1 MAREKRGMV
10 IAELHLPLKALILK
24 SNQTQSQM
32 RRSLPLLII
41 LGIVLLF
48 VFWGCGQYNSL
59 VTSDENVKKVWNN
72 VQSQYQRR
80 ADLIPNLVN
89 TVKGEANFERGTLN
103 DVINARA
110 RATSMQI
117 NPENLTD
124 ENIAQ
129 FQQAQGQLSGALSR
143 LLVTVEQYPNLR
155 ANDAFRNLQT
165 QLEGTE
171 NRITVARN
179 DFNEAVQQYNTQV
192 RRFPVN
198 MFAAITGFKQ
208 RQGFT
213 ADPGSQNAPTVDF
226 NNDPATR
233 PNTPATLD
241 TSNR

>member
-1 MAREKRGMV
+1 
-10 IAELHLPLKALILK
+10 
-24 SNQTQSQM
+24 M

-41 LGIVLLF
+41 LGIVVILL
-48 VFWGCGQYNSL
+48 FWGCGQYNGL
-59 VTSDENVKKVWNN
+59 VTQDETVKKSWND

-110 RATSMQI
+110 RATSMQVS
-117 NPENLTD
+117 PENLTP
-124 ENIAQ
+124 ENIEK

-171 NRITVARN
+171 NRIAVARN
-179 DFNEAVQQYNTQV
+179 DFNAKVQDYNTQV
-192 RRFPVN
+192 RRFP
-198 MFAAITGFKQ
+198 AAIFAGMMGFHP
-208 RQGFT
+208 RAGFT
-213 ADPGSQNAPTVDF
+213 ADPGSQNSPKVDF
-226 NNDPATR
+226 REQKTQPSVNFDST
-233 PNTPATLD
+233 TK
-241 TSNR
+241 

>member
-1 MAREKRGMV
+1 
-10 IAELHLPLKALILK
+10 
-24 SNQTQSQM
+24 M

-41 LGIVLLF
+41 LGVLVLLL
-48 VFWGCGQYNSL
+48 FWGCGQYNNL
-59 VTSDENVKKVWNN
+59 VQQDEVVKKSWND

-110 RATSMQI
+110 RATSMQV
-117 NPENLTD
+117 NPENLTP
-124 ENIAQ
+124 ENIEK
-129 FQQAQGQLSGALSR
+129 FQQAQTQLSGALSR
-143 LLVTVEQYPNLR
+143 LLVTVERYPNLR

-171 NRITVARN
+171 NRIAVARN
-179 DFNEAVQQYNTQV
+179 DFNTTVQAYNTQV

-198 MFAAITGFKQ
+198 IFAGMMGFPP

-213 ADPGSQNAPTVDF
+213 ADPGSQNAPKVDF
-226 NNDPATR
+226 ENQNQPSV
-233 PNTPATLD
+233 NFD
-241 TSNR
+241 TTKK

>member
-1 MAREKRGMV
+1 M
-10 IAELHLPLKALILK
+10 
-24 SNQTQSQM
+24 
-32 RRSLPLLII
+32 PLLVI
-41 LGIVLLF
+41 LGIVVVLLF
-48 VFWGCGQYNSL
+48 MGCGQYNNL
-59 VTSDENVKKVWNN
+59 VQQDENVKKVWNN

-110 RATSMQI
+110 RATSVQVTPD
-117 NPENLTD
+117 NLTPENI
-124 ENIAQ
+124 ER

-179 DFNEAVQQYNTQV
+179 DFNEAVQGYNTNV
-192 RRFPVN
+192 RRFPTN
-198 MFAAITGFKQ
+198 IFAGVMGFRP

-213 ADPGSQNAPTVDF
+213 ADPGTQNAPRVDF
-226 NNDPATR
+226 GDQQRPSVNFNSDTTR
-233 PNTPATLD
+233 
-241 TSNR
+241 

>member
-1 MAREKRGMV
+1 MKTRNLTLWIVLG
-10 IAELHLPLKALILK
+10 LIL
-24 SNQTQSQM
+24 
-32 RRSLPLLII
+32 
-41 LGIVLLF
+41 VF
-48 VFWGCGQYNSL
+48 VFWGCAVYNGL
-59 VTSDENVKKVWNN
+59 VNQDESVKKSWNN

-110 RATSMQI
+110 RATSVQV
-117 NPENLTD
+117 NPENLTP
-124 ENIAQ
+124 ENIQQ
-129 FQQAQGQLSGALSR
+129 FQQAQGQLTGALSR

-179 DFNEAVQQYNTQV
+179 DFNDAVQIYNTKV
-192 RRFPVN
+192 RRFPTN
-198 MFAAITGFKQ
+198 IFAGIMGFHP

-213 ADPGSQNAPTVDF
+213 ADPGSEHAPTVDF
-226 NNDPATR
+226 GNQT
-233 PNTPATLD
+233 TPSAPSVNLD
-241 TSNR
+241 TTKK

>member
-1 MAREKRGMV
+1 
-10 IAELHLPLKALILK
+10 
-24 SNQTQSQM
+24 M

-41 LGIVLLF
+41 LGVLVLLL
-48 VFWGCGQYNSL
+48 FWGCGQYNNL
-59 VTSDENVKKVWNN
+59 VQQDEVVKKSWND

-110 RATSMQI
+110 RATSMQVS
-117 NPENLTD
+117 PENLTP
-124 ENIAQ
+124 ENIEK
-129 FQQAQGQLSGALSR
+129 FQQAQTQLSGALSR
-143 LLVTVEQYPNLR
+143 LLVTVERYPNLR

-171 NRITVARN
+171 NRIAVARN
-179 DFNEAVQQYNTQV
+179 DFNTTVQAYNTQV

-198 MFAAITGFKQ
+198 IFAGMMGFPP

-213 ADPGSQNAPTVDF
+213 ADPGSQNAPKVDF
-226 NNDPATR
+226 ENQNQPSV
-233 PNTPATLD
+233 NFD
-241 TSNR
+241 TTK

>member
-1 MAREKRGMV
+1 
-10 IAELHLPLKALILK
+10 
-24 SNQTQSQM
+24 M

-41 LGIVLLF
+41 LGIVVILL
-48 VFWGCGQYNSL
+48 FWGCGSYNGL
-59 VTSDENVKKVWNN
+59 VQQDEVVKKSWND

-110 RATSMQI
+110 RATSMQVS
-117 NPENLTD
+117 PENLTT
-124 ENIAQ
+124 ENIEK

-171 NRITVARN
+171 NRIAVSRN
-179 DFNEAVQQYNTQV
+179 DFNDKVQTYNTQV
-192 RRFPVN
+192 RRFPTN
-198 MFAAITGFKQ
+198 IFAGMMGFHP

-213 ADPGSQNAPTVDF
+213 ADQGAQNAPNVNFDDQRQPSVNF
-226 NNDPATR
+226 DSTR
-233 PNTPATLD
+233 
-241 TSNR
+241 R